1 MNIEN
6 LKSII
11 IGKWKYQDGRT
22 LEFVTSEDFIFTDK
36 NGVTHP
42 EKQKLLLSEQKDGT
56 LQLSIPFLFE
66 AIGILKSVSNTEI
79 IYHSLE
85 LDGTKKERRLTRS

>member
-1 MNIEN
+1 MNLEN

-11 IGKWKYQDGRT
+11 NGKWKYQDGRM

-36 NGVTHP
+36 NGITHP

-56 LQLSIPFLFE
+56 LQLSIPILFE
-66 AIGILKSVSNTEI
+66 AIGIIKSVSNNEI
-79 IYHSLE
+79 IYNSFE
-85 LDGTKKERRLTRS
+85 LDGTKTERKLIRI